1 MKVHCASGMS
11 DYGKQRILRLL
22 TDRACR
28 VRFLQAG
35 SDHLSLYHEDFH
47 LVSAKQTL
55 KVSLMMKE

>member
-1 MKVHCASGMS
+1 MS
-11 DYGKQRILRLL
+11 DYRKQRILWLP
-22 TDRACR
+22 TERACR

-47 LVSAKQTL
+47 LVSAKQAL